1 MPKNVRQFRDLSML
15 FTAHPVTGDVVSKVD
30 AAAVKQSI
38 RNLVLTM
45 NYERPFH
52 PEKGCQVYGLL
63 FENVDI
69 ISLQIAK
76 QSIINVITQYEPRA
90 NLIEVVLEDLSHLNA
105 INIIIYFSVLNN
117 DVVEQISVYVDRLR

>member
-1 MPKNVRQFRDLSML
+1 MAKNVRQFRDLNML
-15 FTAHPVTGDVVSKVD
+15 FQPHPATHDVTTKVD

-52 PEKGCQVYGLL
+52 PEKGCQIYGLL

-76 QSIINVITQYEPRA
+76 QSVINVITQYEPRC
-90 NLIEVVLEDLSHLNA
+90 NLIEVVLEDLSHVNA
-105 INIIIYFSVLNN
+105 VNINIYFSVLNS
-117 DVVEQISVYVDRLR
+117 DSVESVSVYVDRLR

>member
-1 MPKNVRQFRDLSML
+1 MARNVRQFRDLSMI
-15 FTAHPVTGDVVSKVD
+15 FQAHPVTNDVVTKTD
-30 AAAVKQSI
+30 ANAVKQSI

-69 ISLQIAK
+69 VSLQIAK
-76 QSIINVITQYEPRA
+76 QSIINVLNQYEPRA
-90 NLIEVVLEDLSHLNA
+90 NLIDVVLEDLSYVNA
-105 INIIIYFSVLNN
+105 INIEIFFSVLNN
-117 DVVEQISVYVDRLR
+117 DVVEQVSVYVDRLR

>member
-1 MPKNVRQFRDLSML
+1 MSRTVRQYRDLSMM
-15 FTAHPVTGDVVSKVD
+15 FQAHPVSHDLVSKVD

-45 NYERPFH
+45 NYERKFH
-52 PEKGCQVYGLL
+52 PEKGCQMYGLL
-63 FENVDI
+63 FENVDM

-90 NLIEVVLEDLSHLNA
+90 NLIDVTFEDLST
-105 INIIIYFSVLNN
+105 INTINVTIYFSVLNN
-117 DVVEQISVYVDRLR
+117 NAVEEVSVFVNRIR

>member
-1 MPKNVRQFRDLSML
+1 MFQ
-15 FTAHPVTGDVVSKVD
+15 AHPVSHDLVSKVD

-45 NYERPFH
+45 NYERKFH
-52 PEKGCQVYGLL
+52 PEKGCQMYGLL
-63 FENVDI
+63 FENVDM

-90 NLIEVVLEDLSHLNA
+90 NLIDVTFEDLST
-105 INIIIYFSVLNN
+105 INTINVTIYFSVLNN
-117 DVVEQISVYVDRLR
+117 NAVEEVSVFVNRIR